1 LTRTQQDL
9 IAELNHRVRNSLN
22 LIAALVNQ
30 ARDEAMDQQEFRR
43 SLSSRIKV
51 CRAPMIW
58 SMPAVG
64 RPILGAADP

>member
-1 LTRTQQDL
+1 
-9 IAELNHRVRNSLN
+9 LNHRVRNSLN

-51 CRAPMIW
+51 LSRAHDLVNASSWAPYPWCR
-58 SMPAVG
+58 
-64 RPILGAADP
+64 